1 MTTIA
6 YKDGWLV
13 SDSRETSGERVD
25 TDRCKKIYR
34 LPDGSLYAGSG
45 ESANIMHLHQE
56 LIKAT
61 RSKKKVLP
69 NVQLKGIHAIL
80 VENKKK
86 VYFYEKG
93 IWTQFTY
100 HHSIGTGSH
109 YALAAMDHGAS
120 AEEAVRIACKRD
132 IYSGGRL
139 QKFRAA

>member
-45 ESANIMHLHQE
+45 ESAIIMHLYQE
-56 LIKAT
+56 LLKAA
-61 RSKKKVLP
+61 RVKKKVLP
-69 NVQLKGIHAIL
+69 NIQLKGINAI
-80 VENKKK
+80 VVANKKN
-86 VYFYEKG
+86 VNYYEKG
-93 IWTQFTY
+93 IWTSLDYPFA
-100 HHSIGTGSH
+100 IGTGSH
-109 YALAAMDHGAS
+109 YALAAMDNGAS

-139 QKFRAA
+139 QKYRVQ